1 VTQERLNDLA
11 IIALESRILKK
22 IDYEH
27 IIKKNHFKK
36 HKKNEAIQV
45 KIMEHGYNSNMPHLQ
60 CNILYHIFYFCFF
73 SN

>member
-27 IIKKNHFKK
+27 IIKKIISKNTKK
-36 HKKNEAIQV
+36 
-45 KIMEHGYNSNMPHLQ
+45 
-60 CNILYHIFYFCFF
+60 
-73 SN
+73 